1 MRARY
6 TMIAAAVALLA
17 LATSTRAV
25 DLHGYFRQGIG
36 GSSKGGNQV
45 AFRNTGQDFTLRLG
59 NESDWSEFEF
69 VQQVL
74 KDKNGVEW
82 QAGFMLGW
90 GDGWSETLP
99 RIDVNLKQSY
109 LRATFPQLAGASVW
123 GGIRYYHR
131 HANDIYDYFYMNESA
146 PGGVGIEDVDVGFG
160 KLAVALFRYQ
170 TTANANDNTLA
181 LTSAV
186 AACRIDPTSDAC
198 TGFTAPG
205 YHPAFWM
212 GDFRL
217 EGIPVNPGGTL
228 SLAVLLK
235 ARSWNKE
242 IAKTFKTIDLT
253 TSPPTEAPMYGAD
266 GKAPDKTQDFS
277 PFFMIKHSQS
287 AILDGGNNLAITYK
301 TGCFL
306 DEGCSENLRKLTI
319 SDDLL
324 LNPTKAFSVIVS
336 GIFMNDQ
343 DADKVK
349 KNQYAV
355 GLRPLFKVA
364 DHLALAGD
372 AGYFWNKAE
381 HQDKANTMFKATF
394 APTITP
400 FTDGF
405 YGAHSAPE
413 IRLYATYASWNEAQ
427 NGTTGF
433 AGGTFGP
440 SATSGLTFGSQIE
453 AWF

>member
-1 MRARY
+1 MKALHA
-6 TMIAAAVALLA
+6 ILAVALLA
-17 LATSTRAV
+17 AATYAQAV

-45 AFRNTGQDFTLRLG
+45 ALSNTGQDYKLRLG
-59 NESDWSEFEF
+59 NEDDWSEFEF
-69 VQQVL
+69 DQLVL

-90 GDGWSETLP
+90 GDGWSETLS
-99 RIDVNLKQSY
+99 RLDMNLKQSY
-109 LRATFPQLAGASVW
+109 LRATFPQLGGAAVW

-160 KLAVALFRYQ
+160 KLAVAVFRYQ
-170 TTANANDNTLA
+170 TTDNSRDNRLA
-181 LTSAV
+181 LASAV
-186 AACRIDPTSDAC
+186 AACQLNPTSDAC
-198 TGFTAPG
+198 TKFAAPG

-212 GDFRL
+212 GDLRL
-217 EGIPVNPGGTL
+217 EGVPVNPGGTL

-235 ARSWNKE
+235 VRSWNKE
-242 IAKTFKTIDLT
+242 VAKGFKSIDLT
-253 TSPPTEAPMYGAD
+253 TSPPTETAMYGPD

-277 PFFMIKHSQS
+277 PFVMIKHSQTG
-287 AILDGGNNLAITYK
+287 ILNGGNNLAVTYK

-306 DEGCSENLRKLTI
+306 DDGCNENLRKLTV
-319 SDDLL
+319 SEDLL
-324 LNPTKAFSVIVS
+324 LNPTQRFSIIIA

-343 DADKVK
+343 DANKVK
-349 KNQYAV
+349 KNQYSVAV
-355 GLRPLFKVA
+355 RPLFKVA
-364 DHLALAGD
+364 DHFALAGD

-413 IRLYATYASWNEAQ
+413 IRLFATYASWNKEQGGDHKTFDAKGEAES
-427 NGTTGF
+427 GM
-433 AGGTFGP
+433 TFG
-440 SATSGLTFGSQIE
+440 AQAE